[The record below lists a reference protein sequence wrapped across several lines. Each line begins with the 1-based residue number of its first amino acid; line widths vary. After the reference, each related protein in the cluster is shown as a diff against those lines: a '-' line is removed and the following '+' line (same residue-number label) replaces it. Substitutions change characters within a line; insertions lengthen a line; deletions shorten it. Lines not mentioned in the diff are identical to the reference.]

1 MLKKEGQNVNGIYNQ
16 DLSNNSL
23 LIELGGVDN
32 NIEEVLNTINAI
44 ADILEMYIKESN

>member
-1 MLKKEGQNVNGIYNQ
+1 M
-16 DLSNNSL
+16 

-44 ADILEMYIKESN
+44 SEVLSIYIKENEK